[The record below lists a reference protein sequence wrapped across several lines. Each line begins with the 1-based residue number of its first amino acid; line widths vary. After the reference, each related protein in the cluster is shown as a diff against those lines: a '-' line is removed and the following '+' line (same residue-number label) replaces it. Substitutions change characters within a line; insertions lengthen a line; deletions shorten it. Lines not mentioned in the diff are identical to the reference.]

1 MVEEGKPGRNA
12 MSVAIGLACDSES
25 WKTCLMENGQIL
37 QLNSFA
43 DAFVARTYLEHICTL
58 YPEPTIV
65 ISADLDTPLIR
76 LVGLSTA
83 CLKDILAK
91 KIPSEQKESLSGFL
105 IAMGYANINSYLA
118 PSVKFLSSVPSH
130 RKLMRDDLGSASNL
144 CAVVSLLMQ
153 LKAREAV
160 WSEMNFMC
168 LEVNYGYRSI
178 LVVEDGRIVN
188 GMMSVQTGDCD
199 QEAAQE
205 AFWEGLTQELAGLL
219 AVHHFEEIVVT
230 GHLKDAFIERFAD
243 VYQVYL
249 FPSMQPEFDG
259 FEVAL
264 GAAVIAEGLYGRNA
278 FAEIVERLE
287 IREGMMIPEMKQAQY
302 L

>member
-1 MVEEGKPGRNA
+1 
-12 MSVAIGLACDSES
+12 MSISIGLACDSES
-25 WKTCLMENGQIL
+25 WQTCLMENGQIL
-37 QLNSFA
+37 QLNSFV
-43 DAFVARTYLEHICTL
+43 DALATRTYLEHICTL

-76 LVGLSTA
+76 LVGLSAA
-83 CLKDILAK
+83 CLKDMLAK
-91 KIPSEQKESLSGFL
+91 NFPSEQKESLSELL
-105 IAMGYANINSYLA
+105 IAISYTNINSYLV

-130 RKLMRDDLGSASNL
+130 RKLMREDLGSASNL
-144 CAVVSLLMQ
+144 CAVVALLMQ
-153 LKAREAV
+153 LRAREAA
-160 WSEMNFMC
+160 WSEMHFMC
-168 LEVNYGYRSI
+168 LEVNHGYRSI

-188 GMMSVQTGDCD
+188 GMTSMQTEDCD

-230 GHLKDAFIERFAD
+230 GHLKDAFTERFAD

-249 FPSMQPEFDG
+249 FPSMQPGFDD

-264 GAAVIAEGLYGRNA
+264 GAAVIAEGLYGHNT

-287 IREGMMIPEMKQAQY
+287 IRDEMTIPEMKLAQY